1 MTSTSAYQ
9 IPVRDY
15 KTFFAT
21 PNASDPKTVKLSQM
35 TYAGAQREFRKSGNL
50 DKIVAFPDTQKQAS
64 QNKDFQLEKAKR
76 MEKNVRFQEVRSRV
90 LEGSKAKVAKLKD
103 AYVAGIGASY
113 NAYCEH
119 LNVHNVENIT
129 VPYTPVVEKQNDVVI
144 HFNPEEIKNR
154 INSSFESA
162 EVESNQVEVKP
173 VAEYK
178 IDIPTAEEEPVI
190 KLPHADRIAK
200 MHTLEREEEI
210 DSPKTISLSD
220 YIGET
225 EDMIEESSE
234 KNSTLSVNDMIY
246 EDKEESMGDIIYSDS
261 GLPELIRETSEEQ
274 RLAKEDTEALEQA
287 RRHSQ
292 EAREDFKAVVV
303 KEKEIEAKHER
314 AMEEARK
321 IELQKEKALE
331 NYRTTIETAKKQLEA
346 KKQRAMREREIAQ
359 REYHKVTE
367 QANQILADRVDKEN
381 HIYALESEIP
391 SILAQQEADKNQ
403 IVSYIDRAE
412 EIRKMANEIAGISLS
427 TDIDSKIERMEEIE
441 SSFSSSSIFE
451 GTSPI
456 DYINANKES
465 SYSKEK
471 RAS

>member
-15 KTFFAT
+15 TTLFAT
-21 PNASDPKTVKLSQM
+21 PNASDSKTVKLSQM
-35 TYAGAQREFRKSGNL
+35 TYAGAKREFKKSGNL
-50 DKIVAFPDTQKQAS
+50 DKIVSFPDAPKETS
-64 QNKDFQLEKAKR
+64 FSEDMQLEKASR
-76 MEKNVRFQEVRSRV
+76 MDKIVRFNEITKRASQ
-90 LEGSKAKVAKLKD
+90 GAKPKVAKLKD
-103 AYVAGIGASY
+103 TYVDTVAHSFEMCSKKLGVKNI
-113 NAYCEH
+113 
-119 LNVHNVENIT
+119 ENIT

-178 IDIPTAEEEPVI
+178 IDIPTAEEEEPIV
-190 KLPHADRIAK
+190 KLPHATRNVKISA
-200 MHTLEREEEI
+200 LEREDAEE
-210 DSPKTISLSD
+210 DAPRTISLKD
-220 YIGET
+220 YMKDSELDDVMET
-225 EDMIEESSE
+225 ATAKVDNRIDE
-234 KNSTLSVNDMIY
+234 N
-246 EDKEESMGDIIYSDS
+246 KEESMDEMIYSDS

-274 RLAKEDTEALEQA
+274 RLAKEEAEALEQA
-287 RRHSQ
+287 RKHSQ

-303 KEKEIEAKHER
+303 REKEIEAKHER
-314 AMEEARK
+314 AMEEAKK

-346 KKQRAMREREIAQ
+346 KKQRAQREREIAQ

-391 SILAQQEADKNQ
+391 SILAQQEADQDQ
-403 IVSYIDRAE
+403 IVNYMTKAE
-412 EIRKMANEIAGISLS
+412 EIRKMANEIAGLS
-427 TDIDSKIERMEEIE
+427 INSDTKSEKIEEAENLFA
-441 SSFSSSSIFE
+441 SASASLSSSIFE
-451 GTSPI
+451 GSSPI
-456 DYINANKES
+456 NYLD
-465 SYSKEK
+465 
-471 RAS
+471 